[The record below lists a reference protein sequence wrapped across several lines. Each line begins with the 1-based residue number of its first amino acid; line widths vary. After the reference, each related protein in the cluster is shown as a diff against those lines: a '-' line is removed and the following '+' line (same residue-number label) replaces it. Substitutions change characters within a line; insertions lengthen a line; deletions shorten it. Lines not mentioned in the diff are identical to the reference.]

1 MKLALLAGLSEA
13 DIIQVRRGAMLHDIG
28 KMGIPDH
35 ILNKND
41 ELTPQEWEIMRQHP
55 QYAYNMIHPISFLR
69 PAIEIPY
76 YHHEKWNG
84 MGYPFG
90 LKGEQIPYSARLF
103 AIIDVWD
110 AITSNRP
117 YRKAW
122 SFEKALEYIKSESGR
137 HFDPNI
143 VELFLRMVN
152 GFRNE

>member
-1 MKLALLAGLSEA
+1 
-13 DIIQVRRGAMLHDIG
+13 
-28 KMGIPDH
+28 
-35 ILNKND
+35 
-41 ELTPQEWEIMRQHP
+41 
-55 QYAYNMIHPISFLR
+55 
-69 PAIEIPY
+69 
-76 YHHEKWNG
+76 
-84 MGYPFG
+84 PFG
-90 LKGEQIPYSARLF
+90 LKGEQIPYSPRLF

-110 AITSNRP
+110 AIPSNRP